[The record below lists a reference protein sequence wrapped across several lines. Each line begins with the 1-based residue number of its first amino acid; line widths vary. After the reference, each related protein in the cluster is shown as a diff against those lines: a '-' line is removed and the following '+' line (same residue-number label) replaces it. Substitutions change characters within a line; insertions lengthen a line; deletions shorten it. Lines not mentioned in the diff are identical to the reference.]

1 MKACTASPVENAAP
15 SATPGGGIAA
25 GEWLR
30 GGAVAAV
37 MALALTGCAGIGPGR
52 VTRDRFDYVAAISD
66 SWKQQMLLNL
76 LKVRYSDAPVFLD
89 VSSVIASY
97 TIGATASVRG
107 EYAPPGRGDTL
118 GAIGVGANVE
128 ERPTITFSPL
138 AGEKFARSL
147 MTPLPVSGI
156 LYLLQAGFP
165 ADNVLRACAVSVN
178 GLDNAYG
185 GRENARAGDPRFAE
199 LLRALRAAQ
208 RAGVIDV
215 RQKSPK
221 DREAAILAFHP
232 TRETPEAARVREL
245 LGVAPGTRELEVVYG
260 AFPASPRELAIL
272 TRSMLQVMADF
283 ASQVDLPERDAREG
297 RAHVLDPGEV
307 RDEKLF
313 PTFLRVQH
321 GAAAPADAY
330 VAVMYRGI
338 AYWIDDRD
346 EPTKAAFSKLMFM
359 LALTETTGATTGA
372 PVLTVPAR

>member
-1 MKACTASPVENAAP
+1 VRTNLKSC
-15 SATPGGGIAA
+15 
-25 GEWLR
+25 
-30 GGAVAAV
+30 
-37 MALALTGCAGIGPGR
+37 ALALATVLALAGCAGIGPDR
-52 VTRDRFDYVAAISD
+52 VKRDRFDYVAAISE

-118 GAIGVGANVE
+118 GAIGVGANIE

-147 MTPLPVSGI
+147 MTPLPVSSI

-185 GRENARAGDPRFAE
+185 GRENTRKGDPRFAD
-199 LLRALRAAQ
+199 LMRALRAAQ
-208 RAGVIDV
+208 RVGVLDV

-221 DREAAILAFHP
+221 DRDAAVLVFHP
-232 TRETPEAARVREL
+232 TRDTPEAARVREL
-245 LGVAPGTRELEVVYG
+245 LGIAPGTQELEVVYG

-283 ASQVDLPERDAREG
+283 ASQIDLPDKDAREG
-297 RAHVLDPGEV
+297 RAHVVGASEV

-313 PTFLRVQH
+313 PAFLKVQH
-321 GAAAPADAY
+321 GAAPPEDAY
-330 VAVMYRGI
+330 VAVKYRGLS
-338 AYWIDDRD
+338 YWIDDRD

-359 LALTETTGATTGA
+359 LALTETSGPQTGA

>member
-1 MKACTASPVENAAP
+1 M
-15 SATPGGGIAA
+15 
-25 GEWLR
+25 GEHLKI
-30 GGAVAAV
+30 GALTVVAAV
-37 MALALTGCAGIGPGR
+37 ALAGCAGFGPER
-52 VTRDRFDYVAAISD
+52 VTRDRFDYVGAISE

-97 TIGATASVRG
+97 TIGANASVRG

-118 GAIGVGANVE
+118 GAIGIGANVE

-165 ADNVLRACAVSVN
+165 AENVLRACAISVN
-178 GLDNAYG
+178 GLENAYG

-215 RQKSPK
+215 RQRSPK
-221 DREAAILAFHP
+221 DRDAAILAFHP
-232 TRETPEAARVREL
+232 TRETPEAARVRQL
-245 LGVAPGTRELEVVYG
+245 LGVEPGVRELEVVYG

-283 ASQVDLPERDAREG
+283 ASQIEVPERDAREG

-313 PTFLRVQH
+313 PTFLKVRH
-321 GAAAPADAY
+321 GAVAPTDAY
-330 VAVMYRGI
+330 VAVRYRGVS
-338 AYWIDDRD
+338 YWIDDRD

-359 LALTETTGATTGA
+359 LALTETSGATTGA

>member
-1 MKACTASPVENAAP
+1 V
-15 SATPGGGIAA
+15 
-25 GEWLR
+25 GER
-30 GGAVAAV
+30 FKVAALAFAASV
-37 MALALTGCAGIGPGR
+37 ALAGCAGIGPER
-52 VTRDRFDYVAAISD
+52 VTRDRFDYVGAISE

-97 TIGATASVRG
+97 TLGASASVKG
-107 EYAPPGRGDTL
+107 EYAPPGRGDTVA
-118 GAIGVGANVE
+118 GIGLSANIE

-165 ADNVLRACAVSVN
+165 AENVLRACAISVN
-178 GLDNAYG
+178 GLENAYG
-185 GRENARAGDPRFAE
+185 GRENAKAGDPRFAE

-221 DREAAILAFHP
+221 DRDAAVLAFHP
-232 TRETPEAARVREL
+232 TRETPQAARVREL

-283 ASQVDLPERDAREG
+283 ASQIELPEQDTQEG
-297 RAHVLDPGEV
+297 RAHVLDPNEA

-313 PTFLRVQH
+313 PTYLRVRH

-330 VAVMYRGI
+330 VAVKYRGV
-338 AYWIDDRD
+338 AFWIDDRD
-346 EPTKAAFSKLMFM
+346 EPSKATFSKLMFM
-359 LALTETTGATTGA
+359 LALTETTGPTTGA

>member
-1 MKACTASPVENAAP
+1 MGRTVKV
-15 SATPGGGIAA
+15 G
-25 GEWLR
+25 
-30 GGAVAAV
+30 
-37 MALALTGCAGIGPGR
+37 ALAIAIAVTLAGCAGIGPER
-52 VTRDRFDYVAAISD
+52 VTRDRFDYVGAISE

-97 TIGATASVRG
+97 TLGATASVKG

-118 GAIGVGANVE
+118 GGIGVGANIE

-165 ADNVLRACAVSVN
+165 AENVLRACAISVN
-178 GLDNAYG
+178 GLENAYG
-185 GRENARAGDPRFAE
+185 GRENPRAGDPRFAE
-199 LLRALRAAQ
+199 FLRALRAAQ

-215 RQKSPK
+215 RQRSPK
-221 DREAAILAFHP
+221 DRDAAILAFHP
-232 TRETPEAARVREL
+232 SRETPEAARVREL
-245 LGVAPGTRELEVVYG
+245 LGVAPGIKELEVVYG

-272 TRSMLQVMADF
+272 TRSMLQVMTDF
-283 ASQVDLPERDAREG
+283 ASQIDLPERDAREG

-330 VAVMYRGI
+330 VTVKYRGVSF
-338 AYWIDDRD
+338 WIDDRD
-346 EPTKAAFSKLMFM
+346 EPTKATFSKLMFM
-359 LALTETTGATTGA
+359 LALTETTGATTGV

>member
-1 MKACTASPVENAAP
+1 V
-15 SATPGGGIAA
+15 
-25 GEWLR
+25 GETFK
-30 GGAVAAV
+30 VAALAFAASV
-37 MALALTGCAGIGPGR
+37 ALAGCAGIGPER
-52 VTRDRFDYVAAISD
+52 VTRDRFDYVGAISE

-97 TIGATASVRG
+97 TLGASASVKG
-107 EYAPPGRGDTL
+107 EYAPPGRGDTVAGIGL
-118 GAIGVGANVE
+118 GANIE

-165 ADNVLRACAVSVN
+165 AENVLRACAISVN
-178 GLDNAYG
+178 GLENAYG
-185 GRENARAGDPRFAE
+185 GRENAKAGDPRFAE

-215 RQKSPK
+215 RQRSPK
-221 DREAAILAFHP
+221 DRDAAVLAFHP
-232 TRETPEAARVREL
+232 ARETPQAARVREL
-245 LGVAPGTRELEVVYG
+245 LGVAPDTRELEVVYG

-283 ASQVDLPERDAREG
+283 ASQIELPERDTQEG
-297 RAHVLDPGEV
+297 RAHVLDPNEA

-313 PTFLRVQH
+313 PTFLRVRH

-330 VAVMYRGI
+330 VAVKYRGVSF
-338 AYWIDDRD
+338 WVDDRD
-346 EPTKAAFSKLMFM
+346 EPSKATFSKLMFM
-359 LALTETTGATTGA
+359 LALTETTGPTAGA

>member
-1 MKACTASPVENAAP
+1 VRTNLKSC
-15 SATPGGGIAA
+15 
-25 GEWLR
+25 
-30 GGAVAAV
+30 
-37 MALALTGCAGIGPGR
+37 ALALATVLALAGCAGIGPDR
-52 VTRDRFDYVAAISD
+52 VKRDRFDYVAAISE

-147 MTPLPVSGI
+147 MTPLPVSSI

-185 GRENARAGDPRFAE
+185 GRENTRQGDPRFAD
-199 LLRALRAAQ
+199 LMRALRAAQ
-208 RAGVIDV
+208 RVGVLDV

-221 DREAAILAFHP
+221 DRDAAVLVFHP
-232 TRETPEAARVREL
+232 TRDTPEAARVREL
-245 LGVAPGTRELEVVYG
+245 LGIAPGTQELEVVYG

-283 ASQVDLPERDAREG
+283 ASQIDLPDKDAREG
-297 RAHVLDPGEV
+297 RAHVVGASEV

-313 PTFLRVQH
+313 PAFLKVQH
-321 GAAAPADAY
+321 GAAPPEDAY
-330 VAVMYRGI
+330 VAVKYRGLS
-338 AYWIDDRD
+338 YWIDDRD

-359 LALTETTGATTGA
+359 LALTETSGPQTGA

>member
-1 MKACTASPVENAAP
+1 MTGA
-15 SATPGGGIAA
+15 IAFVT
-25 GEWLR
+25 G
-30 GGAVAAV
+30 V
-37 MALALTGCAGIGPGR
+37 ALAGCAAIGPGR
-52 VTRDRFDYVAAISD
+52 VTRDRFDYVGAISD

-97 TIGATASVRG
+97 TLGANISVKG

-118 GAIGVGANVE
+118 GGFGAGANIE

-165 ADNVLRACAVSVN
+165 AENVLRACAISVN
-178 GLDNAYG
+178 GLENAYG
-185 GRENARAGDPRFAE
+185 GRENARTGDPRFAE
-199 LLRALRAAQ
+199 LLQALRAAQ

-221 DREAAILAFHP
+221 DRDAAVLVFHP

-245 LGVAPGTRELEVVYG
+245 LGIPPGTRELEVVYG
-260 AFPASPRELAIL
+260 AFPASPGELAIL
-272 TRSMLQVMADF
+272 TRSMLQVMTDF
-283 ASQVDLPERDAREG
+283 ASQIDLPERDAREG
-297 RAHVLDPGEV
+297 RAHVLESFEA

-313 PTFLRVQH
+313 PTFLRVRH
-321 GAAAPADAY
+321 GDSAPADAY
-330 VAVMYRGI
+330 VAVKYRGVSF
-338 AYWIDDRD
+338 WIDDRD

>member
-1 MKACTASPVENAAP
+1 MAAS
-15 SATPGGGIAA
+15 
-25 GEWLR
+25 
-30 GGAVAAV
+30 
-37 MALALTGCAGIGPGR
+37 MLAGCAAFGPER
-52 VTRDRFDYVAAISD
+52 VTRDRFDYVAAISE

-97 TIGATASVRG
+97 TIGGTATAKG

-118 GAIGVGANVE
+118 VGVGVGATVE

-147 MTPLPVSGI
+147 MTPLPVNGI

-165 ADNVLRACAVSVN
+165 ADNVLRATTVSVN

-185 GRENARAGDPRFAE
+185 GRENSRPGDPRFAE
-199 LLRALRAAQ
+199 LMRALRAAQ

-215 RQKSPK
+215 RQKAPK
-221 DREAAILAFHP
+221 DRDSAVLVFHP
-232 TRETPEAARVREL
+232 TRNTPESARVREL
-245 LGVAPGTRELEVVYG
+245 LGVPPGTNDLVVVHG
-260 AFPASPRELAIL
+260 AFPASSQELTIL

-283 ASQVDLPERDAREG
+283 ASQIDVPDSDLREG
-297 RAHVLDPGEV
+297 RAHRVDV
-307 RDEKLF
+307 ADQRDEALF
-313 PTFLRVQH
+313 PSFIKVRNGPQ
-321 GAAAPADAY
+321 APADAY
-330 VAVMYRGI
+330 VAVRYRGLW
-338 AYWIDDRD
+338 YWIDDRD

-359 LALTETTGATTGA
+359 LALTETTGTGVGA

>member
-1 MKACTASPVENAAP
+1 MGRIVKTGALAC
-15 SATPGGGIAA
+15 
-25 GEWLR
+25 
-30 GGAVAAV
+30 AAV
-37 MALALTGCAGIGPGR
+37 LALSGCAGIGPER
-52 VTRDRFDYVAAISD
+52 VTRDRFDYVAAISE

-97 TIGATASVRG
+97 TLGATASVRG

-118 GAIGVGANVE
+118 GAFGVSGNVE

-178 GLDNAYG
+178 GLENAYG
-185 GRENARAGDPRFAE
+185 GRENTRPGDPRFAE
-199 LLRALRAAQ
+199 LMQALRGAQ
-208 RAGVIDV
+208 RAGIIDV

-221 DREAAILAFHP
+221 NRDSAVLAFHP
-232 TRETPEAARVREL
+232 TRDTPEAARVREL
-245 LGVAPGTRELEVVYG
+245 LGVPPGTKELEVVYG
-260 AFPASPRELAIL
+260 GIPDSPRELAIL

-283 ASQVDLPERDAREG
+283 ASQIDIPEKDLKEG
-297 RAHVLDPGEV
+297 RAHGLLPSEE

-313 PTFLRVQH
+313 PPFLRVQN
-321 GAAAPADAY
+321 GVTPPADAY
-330 VAVMYRGI
+330 VAVRYRGLSF
-338 AYWIDDRD
+338 WIDDRD
-346 EPTKAAFSKLMFM
+346 EPTKAAFSKLMFV
-359 LALTETTGATTGA
+359 LALTETSGSQAGA
-372 PVLTVPAR
+372 PILTVPAR